1 MKKVFIASAI
11 AMSMVAGSAM
21 ASQQAEIQFL
31 GVVTETTCDITS
43 TVDGSNVN
51 NVVQLGTIQ
60 KGQSGQDKNIVLK
73 AKDATA
79 CTGLTGKTATI
90 RFIGD
95 LGDNGLNN
103 TNGSAKNATVT
114 LKTVNGKDTSEQE
127 VKKGS
132 NSVTFD
138 AGKVTTDGY
147 KFKAKL
153 VSAANGG
160 TAGTFD
166 SALAY
171 AVTYN

>member
-11 AMSMVAGSAM
+11 AMSMAAGSAM

-43 TVDGSNVN
+43 TVDGNVN

-60 KGQSGQDKNIVLK
+60 KGQQGQDKNIVLK

-79 CTGLTGKTATI
+79 CTGLTGKVATI
-90 RFIGD
+90 QFVGD

-114 LKTVNGKDTSEQE
+114 LKTVNGKDTTEQE

-138 AGKVTTDGY
+138 AEKVTTDGY
-147 KFKAKL
+147 QFKAKL
-153 VSAANGG
+153 VSATNGG

>member
-11 AMSMVAGSAM
+11 AMSMAAGSAM

-43 TVDGSNVN
+43 SVDGNVSD
-51 NVVQLGTIQ
+51 VVQLGTVQ
-60 KGQSGQDKNIVLK
+60 KGQSGQEKNIVLK
-73 AKDATA
+73 AKDTTT
-79 CTGLTGKTATI
+79 CTGLAGKTATI
-90 RFIGD
+90 QFVGD
-95 LGDNGLNN
+95 LGDKGLNN
-103 TNGSAKNATVT
+103 TNGTAQDATVE
-114 LKTVNGKDTSEQE
+114 LKTANGKTNAVQE

-132 NSVTFD
+132 NSVEFEAD
-138 AGKVTTDGY
+138 KVSTDGY
-147 KFKAKL
+147 QFKAKL
-153 VSAANGG
+153 VSASTG

>member
-11 AMSMVAGSAM
+11 AMSMAAGSAM

-43 TVDGSNVN
+43 TVDGNVN
-51 NVVQLGTIQ
+51 SVVQLGTVQ
-60 KGQSGQDKNIVLK
+60 KGQEGQDKNIVLK
-73 AKDATA
+73 AKDAAA
-79 CTGLTGKTATI
+79 CTGLTGKIATI
-90 RFIGD
+90 QFVGD

-103 TNGSAKNATVT
+103 TNGSAKNATVK
-114 LKTVNGKDTSEQE
+114 LKTVNGKDTLVQE

-138 AGKVTTDGY
+138 AEKVTTDGY
-147 KFKAKL
+147 QFKAKL
-153 VSAANGG
+153 VSATNGG

>member
-11 AMSMVAGSAM
+11 AMSMAAGSAM

-43 TVDGSNVN
+43 TVDGNVN

-60 KGQSGQDKNIVLK
+60 KGQQGQDKNIVLK

-79 CTGLTGKTATI
+79 CTGLTGKVATI
-90 RFIGD
+90 QFVGD

-114 LKTVNGKDTSEQE
+114 LKTVNGKDTTEQE

-138 AGKVTTDGY
+138 ADKVTTDGY
-147 KFKAKL
+147 QFKAKL
-153 VSAANGG
+153 VSATNGG

>member
-11 AMSMVAGSAM
+11 AMSMAAGSAM
-21 ASQQAEIQFL
+21 ASQQADIQFL

-43 TVDGSNVN
+43 TVDGNVN
-51 NVVQLGTIQ
+51 SVVQLGTVQ
-60 KGQSGQDKNIVLK
+60 KGQEGQDKNIVLK
-73 AKDATA
+73 AKDAAT

-90 RFIGD
+90 QFVGD

-103 TNGSAKNATVT
+103 TNGSAKNATVK
-114 LKTVNGKDTSEQE
+114 LKTVNGKDTLVQE

-138 AGKVTTDGY
+138 AEKVTTDGY
-147 KFKAKL
+147 QFKAKL
-153 VSAANGG
+153 VSATNGC

-171 AVTYN
+171 AVTYH